1 MMMDIFSSFDPRDFP
16 SIFSFSLPNIL
27 PWVISLLITPMIFH
41 HLWTTPSRLNV
52 TLFSPLTFMM
62 SQVTKLTGIHLAG
75 FASTVAA
82 LFIFLMLINL
92 LGLAPYIFGLTGHI
106 VVSLALSL
114 PIWLSL
120 IMSAIM
126 FSPSSWAASFL
137 PTGTPPALS
146 SFLILIEAVSI
157 SVRPITL
164 AVRLTANITA
174 GHTILGMVGIYASS
188 ALLTLSA
195 SSFLV
200 LFTFHFGYMIFEF
213 GVAMVQGYIFCLLVS
228 LYSNEHPSI

>member
-1 MMMDIFSSFDPRDFP
+1 MIIDIFSSFDPRDFP
-16 SIFSFSLPNIL
+16 SIFSLSLPNIL
-27 PWVISLLITPMIFH
+27 PWVISLLITPIIFNQ
-41 HLWTTPSRLNV
+41 LWTSPSRLNV
-52 TLFSPLTFMM
+52 ILFSPLSFII

-75 FASTVAA
+75 FASTVSA
-82 LFIFLMLINL
+82 LFIFIMLINL

-114 PIWLSL
+114 PLWLSL
-120 IMSAIM
+120 IISAIA

-174 GHTILGMVGIYASS
+174 GHTILGIVGIYASS
-188 ALLTLSA
+188 ALLSISA
-195 SSFLV
+195 SSFII
-200 LFTFHFGYMIFEF
+200 LFIFHFGYIIFEF
-213 GVAMVQGYIFCLLVS
+213 AVAIVQGYIFCLLLR

>member
-16 SIFSFSLPNIL
+16 SIFSISIPNVF
-27 PWVISLLITPMIFH
+27 PWVVSLMITPMIFNQ
-41 HLWTTPSRLNV
+41 LWVYPSRISSI
-52 TLFSPLTFMM
+52 FMAPLSFMM
-62 SQVTKLTGIHLAG
+62 SQVIKLTGVHLAG
-75 FASTVAA
+75 FASTISS
-82 LFIFLMLINL
+82 LFIFLMVVNL

-106 VVSLALSL
+106 VISLSLSL

-120 IMSAIM
+120 IMSAIA

-157 SVRPITL
+157 SVRPVTL

-188 ALLTLSA
+188 ALLSLSTV
-195 SSFLV
+195 SFFV
-200 LFTFHFGYMIFEF
+200 LYMFHFGYMMFEF
-213 GVAMVQGYIFCLLVS
+213 GVALVQGYIFCLLVS
-228 LYSNEHPSI
+228 LYSNEHPTS